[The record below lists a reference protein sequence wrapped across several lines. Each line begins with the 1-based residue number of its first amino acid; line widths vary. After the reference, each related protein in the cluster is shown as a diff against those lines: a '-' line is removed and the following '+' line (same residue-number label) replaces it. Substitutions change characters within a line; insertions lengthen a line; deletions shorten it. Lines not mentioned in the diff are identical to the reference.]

1 MLKTKITIETAFSN
15 VKEYFKESYRLSPL
29 AFYCELCETIL
40 VCGASAILTY
50 TVLNPAT
57 KIFIPMMFIGSILG
71 VIATFKRKAA
81 FAIILTT
88 WFVIMNFIAL
98 ITLFG

>member
-1 MLKTKITIETAFSN
+1 MIKHVIK
-15 VKEYFKESYRLSPL
+15 YFKESYRLSPL

-40 VCGASAILTY
+40 VCGASGILTY

-57 KIFIPMMFIGSILG
+57 KIFIPMFFIGSILG
-71 VIATFKRKAA
+71 VIATFYRKAA
-81 FAIILTT
+81 FATILTI
-88 WFVIMNFIAL
+88 WFVIANFVAL